1 MSRTMFGQTLCT
13 VLVFLLAVILVWLPV
28 LPVLACGPFFRG
40 AIFSYSRH
48 PDFPLESFA
57 AGNLGILQ
65 PTYARSY
72 LVVAYRHLAGVGLDA
87 DEQEAVVDLWRE
99 RLGMDEKENDRE
111 GQRPR
116 TDDSWFAARK
126 MVPAVPK
133 SSPLEPTR
141 NFTAYQSFLN
151 CTAGAFANAG
161 ATLQARIKEFG
172 AGNPALQEWVRAQ
185 DAVFSNC
192 SGPALATGDDI
203 SQPSIP
209 EPAPASFPALLRAD
223 RAYQIASANFYAGR
237 FDAAQ
242 SQFSAITADAGS
254 PWKTMASYLVARALV
269 RKATLSVTKEGSFD
283 GAVMRQAEA
292 SINKILGDPALRDL
306 HPAAKRLMSFVAI
319 RLHPAGRREDLAAAL
334 LQKGSSATIRQNLW
348 DYTVELGTA
357 GGEDATQSPLKPV
370 DSSEQKKEAGNTPG
384 PLPVLTDWIQSFQDG
399 APEATQHSIE
409 QWQAT
414 GSLAWLVAALT
425 KAGPTAPQLPAL
437 LAATEKV
444 ETSSPAFAM
453 AKYHRAR
460 LLAASGKA
468 DAARAALDAL
478 LRERSKQMPASALN
492 LFLAL
497 RMRLVRSLD
506 EFLTF
511 APRVPATVSLDI
523 EGRELPDEYS
533 RLAGQRETRPNPP
546 LFDPEASQMLTE
558 RLPLE
563 MLKVAA
569 RSSVLPGNLHRQVVL
584 AAWVRAVMLE
594 DGATAEGLVP
604 VVKEVEPALKAPL
617 DGYLAKKDPEARKF
631 AAIFTM
637 LKFPGLRP
645 FIAAGA
651 ARETSFEKI
660 DNYRDNWWCSF
671 APAAKE
677 PPEYNYYAMGLT
689 SDGRQGSSVPDK
701 SVPEPAF
708 PDAAAQTKAKEQWRR
723 LVALPAA
730 PSYLTAQVIAF
741 ATKFPQDPR
750 VPEALHLAVRTTRYG
765 CTGAETKKFSRQA
778 FELLHKN
785 YPNSAWTKKTPH
797 WY

>member
-1 MSRTMFGQTLCT
+1 MPR
-13 VLVFLLAVILVWLPV
+13 
-28 LPVLACGPFFRG
+28 
-40 AIFSYSRH
+40 AIFTYSLH

-57 AGNLGILQ
+57 AGNLGILR

-72 LVVAYRHLAGVGLDA
+72 LVVAYRHLAGVGLNA
-87 DEQEAVVDLWRE
+87 DEQKAVVDLWNE
-99 RLGMDEKENDRE
+99 RLGLGKYADSGTSSGQDRGPRADEPWLSARLKVQGVSKIDRPDANR
-111 GQRPR
+111 QL
-116 TDDSWFAARK
+116 TD
-126 MVPAVPK
+126 
-133 SSPLEPTR
+133 
-141 NFTAYQSFLN
+141 YQSFLN
-151 CTAGAFANAG
+151 CTNGAFENAG

-185 DAVFSNC
+185 DTVFSNC
-192 SGPALATGDDI
+192 SGPTLVTGGK
-203 SQPSIP
+203 SSPASIP
-209 EPAPASFPALLRAD
+209 EPAPAGFPALLRAD
-223 RAYQIASANFYAGR
+223 RIYQIASANFYAGR

-242 SQFSAITADAGS
+242 MQFSAISADAAS
-254 PWKTMASYLVARALV
+254 PWKTLAPYLAARALV

-292 SINKILGDPALRDL
+292 SINEILGDPALRDL

-319 RLHPAGRREDLAAAL
+319 RLHPAGRRDDLAAAL
-334 LQKGSSATIRQNLW
+334 LQKGSGATIRQNLW
-348 DYTVELGTA
+348 DYTVEFGTA
-357 GGEDATQSPLKPV
+357 GGEDATQSPQKPV
-370 DSSEQKKEAGNTPG
+370 DSSAQKKEVGKAPG
-384 PLPVLTDWIQSFQDG
+384 PLPVLTDWIRSFQNG

-425 KAGPTAPQLPAL
+425 NAGPAASQLPAL
-437 LAATEKV
+437 LAAAEKV

-453 AKYHRAR
+453 AKYHHAR

-478 LRERSKQMPASALN
+478 LQERPKQMPASALN

-497 RMRLVRSLD
+497 RIRLVRSLG

-523 EGRELPDEYS
+523 EGLELPDEYS
-533 RLAGQRETRPNPP
+533 RFAGQRQTRPNPP

-569 RSSVLPGNLHRQVVL
+569 TSSALPGNLHRQVVL

-594 DGATAEGLVP
+594 DGATAGGLVP

-617 DGYLAKKDPEARKF
+617 DAYLAEKDPDGRKF
-631 AAIFTM
+631 AAVFTI

-671 APAAKE
+671 APAGKN
-677 PPEYNYYAMGLT
+677 PPEYNYYTMGLT
-689 SDGRQGSSVPDK
+689 SNGWQGSSVPDK

-708 PDAAAQTKAKEQWRR
+708 LDAAAQAKAKEEWQR

-730 PSYLTAQVIAF
+730 PDYLTQQVIAY

-750 VPEALHLAVRTTRYG
+750 VPEALHLAVRSTRFG

-785 YPNSAWTKKTPH
+785 YPASEWTKKTPH